1 MSALKKTNY
10 LKENNLLM
18 KFLEDIS
25 YLNPYYTCNYSL
37 RFLAQLW
44 NWLLDLGLQLLHCFV
59 AVVELS
65 CVQLFST
72 LRTIAR
78 QAPLSMGFSRQ
89 EYWSGLPF
97 PPPGNLPDS
106 GIKPTSPASPALQ
119 VDLLVTEL
127 PGKPTLLY
135 ECLSSSVF
143 HPPLGLCQ
151 TVLSTVINLAH
162 LYPLP

>member
-1 MSALKKTNY
+1 
-10 LKENNLLM
+10 M

-25 YLNPYYTCNYSL
+25 YVNPYYICNYSL

-59 AVVELS
+59 VVELS
-65 CVQLFST
+65 RVRLFST
-72 LRTIAR
+72 LRTVAR

-106 GIKPTSPASPALQ
+106 GIKPTSPALQ
-119 VDLLVTEL
+119 ADFFVTEL

-143 HPPLGLCQ
+143 RLPPGLCQ
-151 TVLSTVINLAH
+151 PVLSTVIDLAH